1 MAVPPSRR
9 TAPLVHHELCFGCG
23 RTNLFGLLLEAERS
37 GPGAL
42 SGRCF
47 IKQDHQGPQR
57 GQVHPGIA
65 ATALVE
71 AMALAAGDETHAQEV
86 TVRFHGSA
94 AVGSFLNVDVRSE
107 RREGQNVTLVAVAR
121 SGDAVVAE
129 ARGSYLSG

>member
-1 MAVPPSRR
+1 M
-9 TAPLVHHELCFGCG
+9 
-23 RTNLFGLLLEAERS
+23 LEAERS

-47 IKQDHQGPQR
+47 IKQDHQGPER
-57 GQVHPGIA
+57 GLVHPGIA

-86 TVRFHGSA
+86 TVRFPGSA
-94 AVGSFLNVDVRSE
+94 AVGSFLNVDVRPE
-107 RREGQNVTLVAVAR
+107 RREGRSVTLAAVAR

-129 ARGSYLSG
+129 ALGTYASG